1 MARFRF
7 SRSRRRSHAP
17 GSLLSYFVPRLVVLL
32 LFSLVLYY
40 LLKKQRQNFSQVR
53 LPSGIL
59 PPLA

>member
-7 SRSRRRSHAP
+7 SRRRSHAS

-32 LFSLVLYY
+32 LFSLLLYY